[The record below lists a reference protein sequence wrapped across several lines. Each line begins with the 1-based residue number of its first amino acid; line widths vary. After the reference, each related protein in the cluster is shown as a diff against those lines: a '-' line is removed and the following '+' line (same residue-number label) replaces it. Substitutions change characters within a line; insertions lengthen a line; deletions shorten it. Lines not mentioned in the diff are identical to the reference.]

1 MLFCY
6 RILKQNQVIIH
17 EELIYLV
24 FSGRRKKL
32 GEISARYKLSSLSPH
47 VNWNIQRHIPWVA
60 LTTSSNYYSYGK
72 NNTSAIVNVSEGGA
86 ISLPHG
92 HGWPLEKVWE
102 SFSS

>member
-1 MLFCY
+1 M
-6 RILKQNQVIIH
+6 ILKQNQVIIH

-47 VNWNIQRHIPWVA
+47 VNWNIQRHIPWVD

-72 NNTSAIVNVSEGGA
+72 NNTRAVVNVNVSEGGA